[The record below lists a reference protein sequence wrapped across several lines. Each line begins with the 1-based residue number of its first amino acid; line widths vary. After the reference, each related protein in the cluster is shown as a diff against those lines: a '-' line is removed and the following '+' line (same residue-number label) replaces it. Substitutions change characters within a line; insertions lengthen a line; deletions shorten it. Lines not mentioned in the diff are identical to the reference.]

1 VLWTKDLLHVWHDID
16 RTITDNATDEW
27 RPRACVRAKGGHFKQ
42 ILWQYSTIWQETFQ
56 FLSNVTQFLDCFF
69 FGNYHKFELSKIM
82 RQHCGE
88 ICWKFSSLSC
98 SERIVKLSVDK
109 VISMSLVYY
118 FLGHS
123 VESLL
128 KTAWSYVH
136 LSWLNVSVWQTTRRL
151 YALCIAVLMLARV

>member
-1 VLWTKDLLHVWHDID
+1 MFGMTLTGPSLTTQLTSGVLAHVYGQKADTSNKYCDNIQPYDKRRFSFYQTWH
-16 RTITDNATDEW
+16 N
-27 RPRACVRAKGGHFKQ
+27 FQ
-42 ILWQYSTIWQETFQ
+42 I
-56 FLSNVTQFLDCFF
+56 VF